1 MSEFHFWRP
10 FTRPF
15 SIALLLLC
23 LVLPSSV
30 KPVLGQDQVVDFDFT
45 SLAHPEIAE
54 NLQLT
59 DPQRT
64 QVATLIAEQVA
75 KATAAAEADR
85 PAIASEYAAKLRA
98 LLTPEQLAK
107 LAELPELRKLQF
119 NFGSQNWE
127 DVLRWFAK
135 QADLSLVMSS
145 APSGSFNYT
154 DTNQYTP
161 SQAINLLNSILLT
174 KGYTLVRRDKLLI
187 LVEVSG
193 GIPDE
198 ILPRVT
204 VDELEKRGSFEIV
217 SVMFTLGAK
226 PAATVM
232 AEVKPLLGN
241 YGKMALLPQSN
252 QLLVTE
258 TVGKMKAINMLIASI
273 PAPSTPAPPAEKP
286 PPPPPV
292 LQTYPLGSLDFEAT
306 SATIKSIAPTAVVS
320 GGPATQKII
329 AYAPPA
335 QQELIKNLLDQLNS
349 GTPVQDQAPRLQVY
363 QLDKPVDPKQFAEQ
377 MALVAPQAKVAVD
390 AAGNRV
396 MVFAGE
402 LQQKQVAEAL
412 ETLGAMVVPDKS
424 AQVRLF
430 SLRRAD
436 PTVASQM
443 AQAVSP
449 RATVNVDVT
458 TKTLIVRALPAE
470 LEIIAQLVD
479 QLDNAATQQ
488 GLALKS
494 YDFPRGTHAEFLAVL
509 AGLAPKAK
517 IQVDDRAGKL
527 LVIAEERDQ
536 QALEGLITQYQT
548 TQQGTTPAKL
558 NSYEV
563 TAEQKARFLALQ
575 STLPNEFGK
584 LQVIPDDQA
593 NRLTI
598 WADAGQHELV
608 ARMLEDLK
616 AQLPDQSLYVLKS
629 YETSVE
635 DLASLQTLLQPK
647 FPSTKITANT
657 AGDRLLVWASP
668 EQQVAFANQLQALT
682 TELPQKEKPYY
693 ESYPLAQSEHARATE
708 VLQPLAPTAKITSDP
723 TQQRLLVW
731 AVAKDQEIIKSS
743 LTRLFDA
750 AGAAAPNLVTIPL
763 DGLDATSTTALLK
776 SLVPRAQV
784 TLDTVTQQL
793 VVVATEADQTAV
805 RKVVDQLQSG
815 LKLKEEPSIKFYP
828 LEPAQ
833 SAAAVELL
841 TQLVPGAKPQYDR
854 VGKQLSVIATN
865 REHEKVTKAL
875 GDLQAGIK
883 PQTTPNLVVYP
894 LSTDLRPRFDAV
906 LISLA
911 TELGELK
918 IVDDKRPGEIAILAS
933 PAQHELIKQV
943 LLQVAQPVE
952 GADPFVFKA
961 YPTGAAE
968 PKQLVE
974 FVTQLFPAAKVVADD
989 AQLRLLVWA
998 PEKVH
1003 AELVKVLKEFIPEQA
1018 DGGRNPRSLQ
1028 AYKLSALPPTTAIPL
1043 LQQLVPRMQLSGN
1056 DPQGM
1061 LLAWGRATEHQLLKA
1076 AVDQLSLPED
1086 PRRLSVKVYPTK
1098 EMDPQIAA
1106 LVLGKLLPDAIVAP
1120 NVNGKVI
1127 AVMARQDQQPLA
1139 VDALTQ
1145 MQEFNTSAG
1154 PLEPVAYAVDKL
1166 GSTAAV
1172 AALTPVFPQAKFFAG
1187 ATATQ
1192 MVAVANQNDHVK
1204 IKATLAQLASF
1215 SPTAGLSLRVFQL
1228 RPELAAQVRPLIAAA
1243 LPNLKVLGTDPNT
1256 LPILATEEEHT
1267 TVQNLITQ
1275 AEQQLVA
1282 TPKSIKPFTITK
1294 LTLAQARAS
1303 LLQKIPTL
1311 STVEL
1316 GGDPRVL
1323 YLLATEAEHITA
1335 GQLLTELEA
1344 AIVPVPPTNVT
1355 LYPLEDVDLTQLISL
1370 LPAELSSKATLK
1382 PDTANELLI
1391 VTAPQ
1396 EVQAEL
1402 APVINELA
1410 AKLPKVDKV
1419 TSRIYPLGGLRS
1431 RDWSTFLTT
1440 VAPGAVAAFDRTSGS
1455 LVVVG
1460 TRVTHEKVSKLL
1472 EDVRE
1477 AQTAGKV
1484 ARPYRISKADVTAV
1498 TTVLTT
1504 LFPEASLTPDS
1515 TSRSLIAIAT
1525 EEDQTAIEKALLEI
1539 DVNAPIAPIP
1549 QVYAITSGDATPLA
1563 TALKSLVPAATF
1575 LPDATGRS
1583 LLALASTDEQVRIK
1597 QTIEQWTSDPAR
1609 TLSTKAYQLAQ
1620 ANPTT
1625 TLPILQK
1632 LLPAVTFSADP
1643 TTRSI
1648 AAAATEEQHKAIAQ
1662 AVSELDAIDSAVTTK
1677 IYPLGNLTAKDWQS
1691 LLTQLAPGAIAAA
1704 DPTSSSLIIAAPADT
1719 HAKVA
1724 QLMEEFKTAVTE
1736 GKVARAYRL
1745 SKADATVASQA
1756 LSALLPNAQVN
1767 VDKTSSS
1774 LIIVATEEE
1783 QLTAAETLEQID
1795 LNAPGA
1801 PSSQVYAIASG
1812 DATALATALKSL
1824 IPSAAYVPD
1833 ATGKSLLVLAT
1844 ADEQSQI
1851 KQTIEQWTNDPART
1865 LSTKVYELAQANPT
1879 TTLPIL
1885 QKLLPAVTF
1894 SADPATRSIAA
1905 AATEEQHKAIA
1916 QAVTELDA
1924 VDSAVTTKIYPLGNL
1939 TAKDWQALLTQIAP
1953 GAIAAADPASGSLI
1967 VAAPAATHEQIAQL
1981 MDEFKTAVTTGKI
1994 ARAYR
1999 LSKADVTVAAEA
2011 ISALLPNSKVS
2022 VDKISR
2028 SLVIVASEEDQ
2039 LTASSTIEQIDLNAP
2054 GAPVSEVYA
2063 VNTGDATELATAL
2076 KGLIPGASYVADKAG
2091 KSLLVLATPDEQLQ
2105 IKKTVEQW
2113 TGDPS
2118 RALTTKVYQ
2127 LSKADPTAALPVL
2140 QKLLPSVTFSADPK
2154 TRAIAATATSEQ
2166 HLSIA
2171 TAVTELD
2178 KLSSQAVTKI
2188 YPSGGLLA
2196 KDWQGLVSQLAPDA
2210 MTAVDPD
2217 SGSLIVA
2224 ARPDIHE
2231 QLGKLVEEFRN
2242 ATTLGKSVRAY
2253 RLTRADPQVAA
2264 DAITALSP
2272 TSRVSVDKTSKSIVV
2287 VTNQAD
2293 QELIAETVQ
2302 QIDREATGGAVSQIY
2317 PVATGDS
2324 AALATALK
2332 SLVPTGTYVA
2342 DASGKSLLVI
2352 ASPQDQEVLG
2362 KTVADWGGDSNRAV
2376 SSKVYGFENAD
2387 PTTALAALQKLIP
2400 GATLA
2405 ADPATRSL
2413 LATGTGEQ
2421 HELLAATV
2429 AQLDGIQTTTGEVTL
2444 KTYVIN
2450 RAPADSIAKALS
2462 DLFKKDSQVSIA
2474 ADKET
2479 NSLIAIARPRQHEMI
2494 KAMVSA
2500 SEKEMT
2506 DASFGSQIQI
2516 YPLANTDGKA
2526 LVSSLEK
2533 LFQRQRPAPEITF
2546 DDKAQQLIVMG
2557 NAAQQALVQQ
2567 LVVRLTGEQQ
2577 EFEMFRLTT
2586 VDPFTAES
2594 AINGLFRNE
2603 PRSTAPSIQ
2612 TDFDNSYLF
2621 IRASQPQMTR
2631 IREVLRKLGEPQ
2643 TTNANLGPTNNLMRV
2658 VPLGTDS
2665 EQIIEQL
2672 NRLWPQLQPNEL
2684 RIIDSPQNQPGGQ
2697 GMPRFQRGLTPPPA
2711 SPPQPATPP
2720 QPAPGTP
2727 GKSTLS
2733 VPSAVPSTLARF
2745 AAQQESAPEGTT
2757 TLYTPQDPNAP
2768 DLSLQEKAPVFVIP
2782 GNRQLTI
2789 ASSDPAAIQQ
2799 LEDLIKA
2806 IAGPIAESQTSGNFE
2821 TIALKNAGASEV
2833 ADILRDLFKS
2843 MGDSKRGFGPPIV
2856 ITADDRLNLLVVHG
2870 SRSDRETIGRLAEV
2884 LDSPDINDA
2893 YSINQ
2898 PEIVTVRNTDAAR
2911 ILTIL
2916 QNVYRSQLSS
2926 GGGRRA
2932 IPIPEGVS
2940 TEMATMLQQI
2950 NVATSG
2956 PLLTLGVDVVTN
2968 SIIVLAPQQLRD
2980 QVKATIEKLDANVEV
2995 EPGEKIEIIQL
3006 KETNP
3011 ARIQR
3016 AIDLL
3021 FKQGPK

>member
-1 MSEFHFWRP
+1 MFELLNLRLLL
-10 FTRPF
+10 RPF
-15 SIALLLLC
+15 SLVLLLAC
-23 LVLPSSV
+23 LAQPLSLQ
-30 KPVLGQDQVVDFDFT
+30 PVWGQDETADFDFT
-45 SLAHPEIAE
+45 SLAHPETAE
-54 NLQLT
+54 NLQLS

-64 QVATLIAEQVA
+64 QVASLVAELAA
-75 KATAAAEADR
+75 KTSAAAEAER
-85 PAIASEYAAKLRA
+85 PAIASEYAAKLKA
-98 LLTPEQLAK
+98 LLTPEQLVK

-204 VDELEKRGSFEIV
+204 VAELEKRGSFEIV
-217 SVMFTLGAK
+217 SVMFTLGSK

-232 AEVKPLLGN
+232 AEVKPLLGS

-273 PAPSTPAPPAEKP
+273 PAPTTPTPPAEKP

-292 LQTYPLGSLDFEAT
+292 LESYPLGSLDFEAT
-306 SATIKSIAPTAVVS
+306 ATTIKSISPSAIVS

-329 AYAPPA
+329 VYAPPA
-335 QQELIKNLLDQLNS
+335 QQELIKNLLDRLNS

-402 LQQKQVAEAL
+402 NQQKQVAQSL

-449 RATVNVDVT
+449 RATVNVDT
-458 TKTLIVRALPAE
+458 ATKTLIVRALPAE

-479 QLDNAATQQ
+479 QLDNAAAQQ

-494 YDFPRGTHAEFLAVL
+494 YDFPRGTHTEFLAVL
-509 AGLAPKAK
+509 AGIAPKAK

-536 QALEGLITQYQT
+536 QALEGLITQYQNSK
-548 TQQGTTPAKL
+548 QGATPAKL

-563 TAEQKARFLALQ
+563 TAEQKSRFQALQ

-584 LQVIPDDQA
+584 LQVIPDDQP

-608 ARMLEDLK
+608 TRMLEDLK
-616 AQLPDQSLYVLKS
+616 AQLPDQSLNVLKS

-635 DLASLQTLLQPK
+635 DLANLQTLLQPK
-647 FPSTKITANT
+647 FPGAKITANT

-668 EQQVAFANQLQALT
+668 EQQEAFAAQLAALT
-682 TELPQKEKPYY
+682 TELPKKEKPYY
-693 ESYPLAQSEHARATE
+693 ESYPLAQAEHARATE

-743 LTRLFDA
+743 LTRLFEA
-750 AGAAAPNLVTIPL
+750 AGTAAPNLVTIPL

-776 SLVPRAQV
+776 TLVPRAQV

-793 VVVATEADQTAV
+793 VVVGTDADQSAV
-805 RKVVDQLQSG
+805 RKVIDQLQSG
-815 LKLKEEPSIKFYP
+815 LKLKEEPNIKFYP

-841 TQLVPGAKPQYDR
+841 TQLVPGAKPQFDR

-865 REHEKVTKAL
+865 REHEKVAKAL
-875 GDLQAGIK
+875 GDLQAGVK
-883 PQTTPNLVVYP
+883 PQSTPNLVVYP
-894 LSTDLRPRFDAV
+894 LAADLRPRFDAV
-906 LISLA
+906 LASLTA
-911 TELGELK
+911 EIGELR
-918 IVDDKRPGEIAILAS
+918 IVDDKRPGEVAILAS

-943 LLQVAQPVE
+943 LLQVAQPIE

-961 YPTGAAE
+961 YPTGSSE

-974 FVTQLFPAAKVVADD
+974 FITQLFPAAKVVADD
-989 AQLRLLVWA
+989 SQLRLLVWA

-1018 DGGRNPRSLQ
+1018 AGGNNARSLQ
-1028 AYKLSALPPTTAIPL
+1028 AYKLSGLPPTIAIPL
-1043 LQQLVPRMQLSGN
+1043 LQQMVPRMQLTGN
-1056 DPQGM
+1056 DVQGL
-1061 LLAWGRATEHQLLKA
+1061 LLAWGRANEHQLLKA
-1076 AVDQLSLPED
+1076 AVDHLNLPED
-1086 PRRLSVKVYPTK
+1086 PRRLMVKVYPT
-1098 EMDPQIAA
+1098 EEVDPQIAA
-1106 LVLGKLLPDAIVAP
+1106 LVLGKLLPDAVVAP
-1120 NVNGKVI
+1120 NVNGKII
-1127 AVMARQDQQPLA
+1127 AVMARQDQQA
-1139 VDALTQ
+1139 MVVDALAQ
-1145 MQEFNTSAG
+1145 MQDFNTSAG
-1154 PLEPVAYAVDKL
+1154 PLEPVAYSVEKL
-1166 GSTAAV
+1166 GSTATV
-1172 AALTPVFPQAKFFAG
+1172 AALTPVFPQAKFFPG

-1192 MVAVANQNDHVK
+1192 LVAVANSDDHQK
-1204 IKATLAQLASF
+1204 IKETLAQLASL
-1215 SPTAGLSLRVFQL
+1215 SPTADLTLRVFQL
-1228 RPELAAQVRPLIAAA
+1228 RPELAAQVRPLITAA
-1243 LPNLKVLGTDPNT
+1243 LPNLKILGTAPDT
-1256 LPILATEEEHT
+1256 LPVLASEEDQKQ
-1267 TVQNLITQ
+1267 VQNLIAQ

-1282 TPKSIKPFTITK
+1282 TPKTIKPYTVEK

-1323 YLLATEAEHITA
+1323 YLLATEEEHATA
-1335 GQLLTELEA
+1335 GQVISELEA
-1344 AIVPVPPTNVT
+1344 AIVPTPPANVV
-1355 LYPLEDVDLTQLISL
+1355 LYPLEDLDLTQLTSL
-1370 LPAELSSKATLK
+1370 LPAELTAKATIK
-1382 PDTANELLI
+1382 PDPLNELLI
-1391 VTAPQ
+1391 VTAPE
-1396 EVQAEL
+1396 EVQSKLATTIAEL
-1402 APVINELA
+1402 AG
-1410 AKLPKVDKV
+1410 KLPKADKV

-1460 TRVTHEKVSKLL
+1460 TRATHEKVSKLL
-1472 EDVRE
+1472 EDVRL

-1504 LFPEASLTPDS
+1504 LFPEATLTPDA
-1515 TSRSLIAIAT
+1515 TSRSLFAIAT
-1525 EEDQTAIEKALLEI
+1525 EEDQVAIEKTLSEI
-1539 DVNAPIAPIP
+1539 DVNAPLAPVP
-1549 QVYAITSGDATPLA
+1549 HVYPISSGDATALA
-1563 TALKSLVPAATF
+1563 AALKSLVPAATF
-1575 LPDATGRS
+1575 VPDATGRS
-1583 LLALASTDEQVRIK
+1583 LLALASTEEHSRIK
-1597 QTIEQWTSDPAR
+1597 QTVDQWTSDPAR
-1609 TLSTKAYQLAQ
+1609 TLSTKVYQLAQ
-1620 ANPTT
+1620 ANPAT

-1632 LLPAVTFSADP
+1632 LLPAVTLTADP
-1643 TTRSI
+1643 ATRSI

-1662 AVSELDAIDSAVTTK
+1662 AVSELDAVDSSVTTK

-1704 DPTSSSLIIAAPADT
+1704 DPSSGSLIVAGTADA
-1719 HAKVA
+1719 HEKVA
-1724 QLMEEFKTAVTE
+1724 SLMEEFKTTVTE

-1756 LSALLPNAQVN
+1756 LATLLPNAQVN

-1783 QLTAAETLEQID
+1783 QKTAATTLEQID
-1795 LNAPGA
+1795 LNAPGS
-1801 PSSQVYAIASG
+1801 PVTQVYAIASG

-1833 ATGKSLLVLAT
+1833 ASGKSLLVLAS
-1844 ADEQSQI
+1844 AEEQAQI
-1851 KQTIEQWTNDPART
+1851 KQTVELWTSDPART
-1865 LSTKVYELAQANPT
+1865 LSTKVYQLTQANPA

-1894 SADPATRSIAA
+1894 TADPATRSVAA
-1905 AATEEQHKAIA
+1905 AATEDQHKAIA
-1916 QAVTELDA
+1916 QAVSELDA
-1924 VDSAVTTKIYPLGNL
+1924 VDSSVTTKIYPLGNL
-1939 TAKDWQALLTQIAP
+1939 TAKDWQSLLTQLAP
-1953 GAIAAADPASGSLI
+1953 GAIAAADPDSGSLI
-1967 VAAPAATHEQIAQL
+1967 VAAPAATHLQIAEL
-1981 MDEFKTAVTTGKI
+1981 MEEFKTAITSGKV

-1999 LSKADVTVAAEA
+1999 LSKADAAVAAEA

-2022 VDKISR
+2022 VDKTSR
-2028 SLVIVASEEDQ
+2028 SLLIVATEEDQ
-2039 LTASSTIEQIDLNAP
+2039 ATASKTIEQIDLNAP

-2076 KGLIPGASYVADKAG
+2076 KGLVPGASYVADKAG
-2091 KSLLVLATPDEQLQ
+2091 KSLLVLATPDEQVQ

-2127 LSKADPTAALPVL
+2127 LTKADPTAALPVL

-2166 HLSIA
+2166 HQSIV

-2196 KDWQGLVSQLAPDA
+2196 KDWQALVTQLAPDA
-2210 MTAVDPD
+2210 VTAVDPD

-2231 QLGKLVEEFRN
+2231 QLSKLVDEFRN

-2293 QELIAETVQ
+2293 QELIAQTVQ
-2302 QIDREATGGAVSQIY
+2302 QIDREATGAAISKIY

-2332 SLVPTGTYVA
+2332 SLVPSGTYVA

-2362 KTVADWGGDSNRAV
+2362 KTVADWGGDANRAV
-2376 SSKVYGFENAD
+2376 TSKVYGFENAD
-2387 PTTALAALQKLIP
+2387 PTTALTALQKLIP

-2444 KTYVIN
+2444 KTYVVN
-2450 RAPADSIAKALS
+2450 RAPADSIAKALG
-2462 DLFKKDSQVSIA
+2462 DLFKKDTQVSIA

-2500 SEKEMT
+2500 SEKEMS

-2526 LVSSLEK
+2526 LVGSLEK
-2533 LFQRQRPAPEITF
+2533 LFQRQRPAPEITY
-2546 DDKAQQLIVMG
+2546 DEKAQQLIVMG

-2643 TTNANLGPTNNLMRV
+2643 TSNANLGPTNNLMRV

-2665 EQIIEQL
+2665 EQIIDRL
-2672 NRLWPQLQPNEL
+2672 NKLWPQLQPNEL
-2684 RIIDSPQNQPGGQ
+2684 RIIDSPPNQPGGQ
-2697 GMPRFQRGLTPPPA
+2697 GTPRFQRGPA
-2711 SPPQPATPP
+2711 PAPDSPPQPVPNTPD
-2720 QPAPGTP
+2720 
-2727 GKSTLS
+2727 KSTS
-2733 VPSAVPSTLARF
+2733 AEPASIPSALARF
-2745 AAQQESAPEGTT
+2745 ATRQQELPGGTT
-2757 TLYTPQDPNAP
+2757 TLFTPQDPNSP

-2821 TIALKNAGASEV
+2821 TFALKNAGASEV
-2833 ADILRDLFKS
+2833 AEILKDLFKG
-2843 MGDSKRGFGPPIV
+2843 MGDSKRTFGPPIV

-2870 SRSDRETIGRLAEV
+2870 SRSDRETIGKLADV

-2893 YSINQ
+2893 FSINQ

-2926 GGGRRA
+2926 GGGRRSL
-2932 IPIPEGVS
+2932 PIPEGVS

-2950 NVATSG
+2950 NAATSG

-2980 QVKATIEKLDANVEV
+2980 QVKATIAKLDANVEV